1 MPKRTLRKLKRV
13 TLEDLAAMTARG
25 FGEVQAGLAVVKE
38 EVAGVKADLV
48 GVKAGLAVVKEEVAG
63 VKADLVGVKADLVG
77 VKAGLAVVKE
87 EVAGVKA
94 DLVGVKAGL
103 AVVKE
108 EVAGVKA
115 DLTRIERKVD
125 DGFAHVNARLDQVR
139 RDIADLD
146 DLRERVE
153 TLEGQMVVFRRK

>member
-25 FGEVQAGLAVVKE
+25 FGEVQ
-38 EVAGVKADLV
+38 
-48 GVKAGLAVVKEEVAG
+48 
-63 VKADLVGVKADLVG
+63 
-77 VKAGLAVVKE
+77 AGLAVVKE